1 VELGLRGRRALITG
15 ASRGIGRAVAGELAA
30 EGVDLALCARGR
42 EALDVAARELRMAGV
57 RVFARPLDV
66 TDPHA
71 VEAFVGEAAAALGG
85 IDIVVNNAGR
95 AQPGTFATLTDGAW
109 RADLDVKL
117 MSQIR
122 VTRAALGS
130 LRASGRG
137 RVININA
144 VAGRQVQPGLMATTT
159 NRAACLAFTK
169 SLAHELAP
177 EGILVNSVNIGLVLT
192 PQWENIRAHLAP
204 DTDLGTFTSEMARR
218 SVPLAR
224 FGAPEEVSGI
234 IAFLCS
240 DRASYITGASIDV
253 SGGLGSYL

>member
-1 VELGLRGRRALITG
+1 MELGLRGRRALVTG
-15 ASRGIGRAVAGELAA
+15 ASQGIGRAVARELAA

-42 EALDVAARELRMAGV
+42 AALEDAALEARDAGV

-66 TDPHA
+66 TDAAA
-71 VEAFVGEAAAALGG
+71 VTAFVGEAAAALGG

-95 AQPGTFATLTDGAW
+95 ARPGTFATLTDQAW
-109 RADLDVKL
+109 KADLDVKL
-117 MSQIR
+117 MAQIR

-137 RVININA
+137 RVINVNA

-169 SLAHELAP
+169 SLAQELAP
-177 EGILVNSVNIGLVLT
+177 DAILVNSVNIGLVLT

-204 DTDLGTFTSEMARR
+204 DAELGTFTSEMAKR

-224 FGAPEEVSGI
+224 FGTPEEVSGL

-253 SGGLGSYL
+253 SGGLGSYV

>member
-1 VELGLRGRRALITG
+1 MDLGLRGRRALVTG
-15 ASRGIGRAVAGELAA
+15 ASKGIGRAIARELAA
-30 EGVDLALCARGR
+30 EGVDLALCARGKAALEEAVG
-42 EALDVAARELRMAGV
+42 EALGAGV

-66 TDPHA
+66 TDPDDVHRF
-71 VEAFVGEAAAALGG
+71 VEEAAAALGG
-85 IDIVVNNAGR
+85 LNIVVNNAGR
-95 AQPGTFATLTDGAW
+95 AQPGTFASLTDEAW
-109 RADLDVKL
+109 KADLDVKL

-122 VTRAALGS
+122 VTRAALDS

-137 RVININA
+137 RVINVNA

-177 EGILVNSVNIGLVLT
+177 DGILVNSVNIGLVLT

-204 DTDLGTFTSEMARR
+204 GTDLDTFTGEMARR
-218 SVPLAR
+218 SVPLGR
-224 FGAPEEVSGI
+224 FGRPEEVAGLV
-234 IAFLCS
+234 AFLCS

-253 SGGLGSYL
+253 SGGLGSYV